1 MVYYLQNLDIPARV
15 PADWV
20 AFWDQSDFALDMI
33 RCDFEKDL
41 QSREE
46 ALEDNEG
53 QQRQRDHLIRFRKSD
68 DPDQIAYFYG
78 LGRRTFEIVEE
89 LVAEREWT
97 PELAHY
103 WSVLMFAHGFIMPS
117 AFAQRDDLDNDR
129 RGARGREAT
138 SREAQRRWY
147 AHYLV
152 REFKRGVKRAT
163 ADERILR
170 LVNALSS
177 GELPPPAG
185 FDADWF
191 KGLKDERGRDLS
203 STLGLIGRPKAMAMV
218 AEGTDGLPPIDLAIP

>member
-1 MVYYLQNLDIPARV
+1 MVYYLQNLDNPARV
-15 PADWV
+15 PGDWE
-20 AFWDQSDFALDMI
+20 AFWDQSDFALEMI

-68 DPDQIAYFYG
+68 DPDQIAYFYD
-78 LGRRTFEIVEE
+78 LGRRTLEIVEE
-89 LVAEREWT
+89 LVAERDWT
-97 PELAHY
+97 PELAHH

-117 AFAQRDDLDNDR
+117 AFAQSDDLDNDR

-138 SREAQRRWY
+138 SREPQRRWY
-147 AHYLV
+147 AYYLL
-152 REFKRGVKRAT
+152 REFKDGVKRAT

-177 GELPPPAG
+177 GELPAPAG

-191 KGLKDERGRDLS
+191 KALKDERGRDLS
-203 STLGLIGRPKAMAMV
+203 STLSLIGRPKAEAMA
-218 AEGTDGLPPIDLAIP
+218 AQGKQGLPPVDLPIP